1 MEKYLL
7 DVAVDYQIGFQDAA
21 TPVQEGIINFHN
33 YVMTY
38 MSLVLAVV
46 VYMLGSILVNFN
58 SGRRQISHKYLI
70 HGTQIELV

>member
-7 DVAVDYQIGFQDAA
+7 DVGVDYQVGFQDAA
-21 TPVQEGIINFHN
+21 TPVMEGIVNFYN
-33 YVMTY
+33 YVFVY

-46 VYMLGSILVNFN
+46 IYMLAAILVNYG
-58 SGRRQISHKYLI
+58 SGKRLISHKYLI